1 MKLRTALYT
10 WYLAYKPCN
19 LDNSGAAPGAYPH
32 GGVTAR
38 NRKGDREE
46 KRAGGG
52 GGGGGKKRGIKNS
65 VKTSDINRPQ
75 FPNSKKDKEMVARL
89 MDEAKL
95 EASYEKQNRDSE
107 FRPSDEVVKFLAGEH
122 VKSTDNN

>member
-1 MKLRTALYT
+1 MISSFIN
-10 WYLAYKPCN
+10 KPCIN

-32 GGVTAR
+32 GGAAAR

-65 VKTSDINRPQ
+65 VKTSDNNRPQ

-95 EASYEKQNRDSE
+95 EATYEKQNRDSE
-107 FRPSDEVVKFLAGEH
+107 FRPSEEVVKFLAGEH
-122 VKSTDNN
+122 VNN